1 MRTLYVLRWGCFCIL
16 QRLIGHTSE
25 RMRSIL
31 GGIIFKT
38 AASLRNTDVECV
50 SFVFRQLEQDME
62 TVIKVLQP
70 GPLGIVKHK
79 FSDAEIHG
87 AKVTI
92 QKALENWQRN
102 SHQERIS
109 QADLK

>member
-38 AASLRNTDVECV
+38 AASL
-50 SFVFRQLEQDME
+50 RQLEQDME